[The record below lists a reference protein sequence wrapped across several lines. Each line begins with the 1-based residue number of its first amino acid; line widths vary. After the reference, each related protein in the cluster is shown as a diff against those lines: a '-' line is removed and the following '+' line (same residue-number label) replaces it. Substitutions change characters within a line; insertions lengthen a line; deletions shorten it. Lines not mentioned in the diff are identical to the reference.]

1 MNRRVWLVVALG
13 ALLAAQGV
21 AAQRVIVTKTEVA
34 RRAWMGVYI
43 QKLDK
48 ERRKELGVKGR
59 EGVLVI
65 EVVPDSPADK
75 AGLWE
80 DDVIIRLDGEEVQEP
95 DDLIDVVK
103 GKKPGDKVKVEYLRQ
118 GEHRQ
123 VEVTLGRVPRVTER
137 VIILPLPRLGRVFWK
152 DGCWLGVELQELNA
166 SLAEYF
172 GVKEDEGVLITEV
185 EKNSPAEKAGLVPGD
200 VIVSIDGESV
210 QDVGDVVEAISDK
223 EKGDSVVVG
232 YVRKG
237 TRAEVTVKV
246 GKRPRLRVFGKG
258 IPEMWWWEGT
268 PRREFFFPRRGGF
281 RFEFEKR
288 DIDLWREHARDW
300 TERALDDLRRGVEKL
315 RAEAKE
321 QRQYMI

>member
-1 MNRRVWLVVALG
+1 MKRRFWLVVALG
-13 ALLAAQGV
+13 ALLAAQAV

-43 QKLDK
+43 QNLDK

-75 AGLWE
+75 AGLRE
-80 DDVIIRLDGEEVQEP
+80 DDVIIRLDGEEVREP

-103 GKKPGDKVKVEYLRQ
+103 GKKPGDKVKVEYLRE
-118 GEHRQ
+118 GDRRQ

-137 VIILPLPRLGRVFWK
+137 VIIPPLPRLERVFWK
-152 DGCWLGVELQELNA
+152 DGSWLGVELQELNA

-200 VIVSIDGESV
+200 VIVSIDGELV
-210 QDVGDVVEAISDK
+210 QDVDDVVEAISEK

-246 GKRPRLRVFGKG
+246 GKRPRVRVFGEG
-258 IPEMWWWEGT
+258 RPMMWWWEGT
-268 PRREFFFPRRGGF
+268 PRREFFFPRGRVF
-281 RFEFEKR
+281 HFQFEKP
-288 DIDLWREHARDW
+288 DIGLWREHARYW
-300 TERALDDLRRGVEKL
+300 TEKALDDLRRGVEKL
-315 RAEAKE
+315 RAEVKE